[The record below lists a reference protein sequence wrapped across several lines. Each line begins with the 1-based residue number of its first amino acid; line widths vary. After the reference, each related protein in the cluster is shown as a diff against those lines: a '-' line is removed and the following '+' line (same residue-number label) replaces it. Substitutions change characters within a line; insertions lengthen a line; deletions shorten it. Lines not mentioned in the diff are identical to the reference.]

1 MAMQSELGQEKP
13 LIRSVLPWAIA
24 AAALAVY
31 LLTLNPW
38 ISMNSLSYVART
50 TGKIWMPELTG
61 PYGSFGPFG
70 PLLYLAAYPFRLLPE
85 KWVPLGL
92 NLFSA
97 LCSAITLGLLARSV
111 MLLPH
116 DRTHE
121 QRQREHG
128 PFALLTLKNAWIPP
142 VLAAVVF
149 GLQLTFWENATA
161 ISDANFQVMLFAYV
175 VRCLLEY
182 RIAPRNSWILRA
194 ALVYGAAM
202 TGNWLMIGLL
212 PAFIGAIIWIRG
224 MSFFNLGF
232 VTKLLLCLLA
242 GLLLFLL
249 LPAIYVLKGGAEM
262 SFWDGLRYNLVVELM
277 AVRAYFLRLPSHLL
291 LLLGTT
297 SMLPLLLMSIRWA
310 SHFGDPSKVGIGVTT
325 AILHGMHG
333 ALLMACIWVAF
344 DPIFS
349 PRSRGVAIPELTY
362 LASLSIGYFCGY
374 FLLVFR
380 PAVNRTGRIPE
391 WQYPV
396 NRLSQGFVYGLLILV
411 PLGLLLRNLP
421 QIRLTNGPAVKE
433 YAEILSRKLPA
444 RAIVLGDSETR
455 ADVPIR
461 LWLAEAWLT
470 RNGTATNYYFADTL
484 ALGSPMYHQ
493 AQQRRYGKDWL
504 PINIPKS
511 AKRIPDVVL
520 LSSMSKVSETMPV
533 YYLSATFGYY
543 MEAFSQRPHGLVYE
557 MQRYATNDL
566 LGPGITSDEVSENEA
581 FWSKNG
587 AVLDRLKPLIRERSL
602 SQESRGMRTP
612 WRRLLKIPVQPNATA
627 LILGRYYS
635 QAADFFGVQLQ
646 HAGRWGEAVRY
657 FDLALAMNPDNIAAK
672 AALVCNQDLRAHRP
686 IKLPPSQRV
695 EEEFGRYSDWQQ
707 VVRDNGVFDDPLHCL
722 VQALSFSGGHL
733 YREAAQQFTRVH
745 ELDPDYPPAA
755 LWLARFYANNVPAKA
770 LDLLEGIDPSLA
782 DQYGIRSRDIAMTKA
797 MAFFACKKS
806 AEAEQVMDQVMSENP
821 KDETLL
827 SMVVQVSVSFGRFT
841 NALTAVERE
850 LQIAPTNAAA
860 LVVKGYLH
868 MQTGSFAEAIPPLD
882 RVLALDPN
890 NNTARFNRGISYL
903 RMGELDKA
911 KKDYNQ
917 LEKVYPNAFR
927 VYYGLGEIAWQR
939 KETNAAIHYYQ
950 LYMSN
955 SVPNSEES
963 KKILERLQALS
974 GHSP

>member
-1 MAMQSELGQEKP
+1 MQSESGQEKP
-13 LIRSVLPWAIA
+13 FVRSVLPWIIA

-38 ISMNSLSYVART
+38 ISLNSLTYVARA
-50 TGKIWMPELTG
+50 TGKVWMPELTG
-61 PYGSFGPFG
+61 PYAAFGPFG
-70 PLLYLAAYPFRLLPE
+70 PMLYLVTYPLRLLPE

-97 LCSAITLGLLARSV
+97 LCSAITIGLLARSV
-111 MLLPH
+111 VLLPH

-128 PFALLTLKNAWIPP
+128 PFALLTLKTAWIPP

-175 VRCLLEY
+175 IRCLLEY

-212 PAFIGAIIWIRG
+212 PAFLASIIWIRG
-224 MSFFNLGF
+224 KSFFKLGF
-232 VTKLLLCLLA
+232 VTKLFLCLLA

-249 LPAIYVLKGGAEM
+249 LPSIYMLKGGAEF
-262 SFWDGLRYNLVVELM
+262 SFWEALRYNLVLELTV
-277 AVRAYFLRLPSHLL
+277 VRSYFLRLPSHLL

-297 SMLPLLLMSIRWA
+297 SLLPLLLMSIRWA

-349 PRSRGVAIPELTY
+349 PRSRGIAIPELTY
-362 LASLSIGYFCGY
+362 LAALSIGYFCGY

-380 PAVNRTGRIPE
+380 PAVNRTGRIPK

-396 NRLSQGFVYGLLILV
+396 NRLSQGFVYGLLILAPV
-411 PLGLLLRNLP
+411 GLLLRNLP
-421 QIRLTNGPAVKE
+421 QIQMTNGPAVRE
-433 YAEILSRKLPA
+433 FARILTSNLPA
-444 RAIVLGDSETR
+444 RAMVLGDSETR
-455 ADVPIR
+455 GDVPIR

-470 RNGTATNYYFADTL
+470 RNGTATNYYFTDTL
-484 ALGSPMYHQ
+484 ALMSPIYHQ

-504 PINIPKS
+504 PIIIPKS
-511 AKRIPDVVL
+511 AKKIPDVVL
-520 LSSMSKVSETMPV
+520 LGSMSKLSETMPV
-533 YYLSATFGYY
+533 YYLNPTFGYY
-543 MEAFSQRPHGLVYE
+543 MEAFSQRPHGLVYA
-557 MQRYATNDL
+557 MKRYATNEIL
-566 LGPGITSDEVSENEA
+566 SSEITGDEVSENEA
-581 FWSKNG
+581 FWIRNS
-587 AVLDRLKPLIRERSL
+587 AVFDRLKPAIREKSL
-602 SQESRGMRTP
+602 SEESRGMRTP

-635 QAADFFGVQLQ
+635 QAADLFAVQLQ
-646 HAGRWGEAVRY
+646 HAGRWGEATRY
-657 FDLALAMNPDNIAAK
+657 FELALALNPESLAAK
-672 AALVCNQDLRAHRP
+672 SALVCNQDLRAHRP
-686 IKLPPSQRV
+686 VKVPPTQKV

-707 VVRDNGVFDDPLHCL
+707 VLRDNGVFDDPLHCL
-722 VQALSFSGGHL
+722 VQGLAFSGGHL

-745 ELDPDYPPAA
+745 ELDPDFQPAT
-755 LWLARFYANNVPAKA
+755 LWLARFYANNVPEKSLA
-770 LDLLEGIDPSLA
+770 LLRNMDPSLM
-782 DQYGIRSRDIAMTKA
+782 DQYNIRSRDIAMTKA

-806 AEAEQVMDQVMSENP
+806 AEAEQVLEQVMSENP
-821 KDETLL
+821 KDEALL
-827 SMVVQVSVSFGRFT
+827 SMVVQVSVNFGRFSI
-841 NALTAVERE
+841 AVTAVERE
-850 LQIAPTNAAA
+850 LQIAPTNATA
-860 LVVKGYLH
+860 LLVKGYLQ
-868 MQTGSFAEAIPPLD
+868 MQNGGFAQAIPSLD
-882 RVLALDPN
+882 RALALEPN
-890 NNTARFNRGISYL
+890 NHTARFNRAISYL
-903 RMGELDKA
+903 RTGELDKA
-911 KKDYNQ
+911 KNDYDL

-927 VYYGLGEIAWQR
+927 IYYGLGEIAWQR
-939 KETNAAIHYYQ
+939 KDTNAAIHYYQ

-955 SVPNSEES
+955 SIPNSDES
-963 KKILERLQALS
+963 KKILERLQELS
-974 GHSP
+974 GKSP